1 MEIAM
6 EDALKKAQ
14 AQDEAK
20 KQAQE
25 KAREQAQEEAKKKNE
40 FKAGFSDQDAE
51 ALVKTAMGEDVFKR
65 EKEGLQNIS
74 NKSMADKTNQEFP
87 KKPENIKKTEIQK
100 DLHPYGGAVGH
111 QVKELSSKLKTAELI
126 DKKGTR
132 EQIEENKGRVEFFK
146 NELDRARQAGEAEK
160 EMARKRVEKA
170 IEEKKKVV
178 DNQAKAGEEKV
189 KESGGEPSDVEA
201 AQKSGEELKDE
212 VKSSAEKAE
221 EAIKAPEFKE
231 EDKTGGLEASSEGTG
246 QTKKEMEGAVSQEAK
261 EAEGQTEKGEEKVE
275 SAGEMA
281 EDVKDAQKAGE
292 ELRDKTISS
301 EEKAKE
307 VVEEKKPKTPE
318 EIKTPEELLK
328 DIGGK
333 RSAYIDAEKKLN
345 EARKSNAEGL
355 AVFLYDHEKA
365 KLEYEN
371 SRARYAHDMYK
382 NELALLKDSGLS
394 ENDPQYKARLDTLVD
409 NLHRDV
415 LVNEQQRLMDVKS
428 ENLTPLK
435 RTWFRS
441 TLEKF
446 GKMPRWQRVLIS
458 TGLVTGAA
466 VAGGGL
472 GLAAAAAF
480 GGGRFARGMLFGA
493 LAGKSAG
500 LVKTIGGGKI
510 EEWLRQQDQNLR
522 TQFEVDL
529 RSDIAVN
536 DFEMFRDNLN
546 RRFTERNKI
555 LQEVNRRHRNI
566 NLLAAGTAVLI
577 GGTAALSLSGSGVSS
592 LFEQKGAG
600 ISGKDIF
607 GGGGKTTSFGFPATT
622 DHTLGVKMGPPY
634 DIKEALSAAKLNE
647 IVVGKGDNLWNI
659 IDKKLENIYGIK
671 YEGLGEA
678 RQTYIIDSIKD
689 EIARNPGAYGLKN
702 IDQLQPGQ
710 KIDLSGV
717 IADHKMTHVFDNAK
731 HLTDAQLKNIGS
743 HLAEQA
749 PGVPGEAPIFVPDD
763 AAERMEG
770 VSGVGE
776 TIELAPGNKM
786 HAIASKLY
794 LGEQRGL
801 EKVISSLGGED
812 KFLDMPASSLFY
824 QEGTE
829 LDVFRE
835 KLGLQLKQLTNDSYK
850 LHDNVTSIR
859 KVLESIDAS
868 KLPEA
873 VEGAEKSINM
883 TEGTVEKL

>member
-1 MEIAM
+1 MNKKTTMEIAM
-6 EDALKKAQ
+6 EKA
-14 AQDEAK
+14 
-20 KQAQE
+20 
-25 KAREQAQEEAKKKNE
+25 QAQEEAKKKNE
-40 FKAGFSDQDAE
+40 LKAGFSNQDAE
-51 ALVKTAMGEDVFKR
+51 ALVKMAMGEDVFR
-65 EKEGLQNIS
+65 RGKEEMQNIS
-74 NKSMADKTNQEFP
+74 NKSMADKTNQEFL
-87 KKPENIKKTEIQK
+87 KKPEDIKKTEIQK
-100 DLHPYGGAVGH
+100 DPHSYGGAVGH
-111 QVKELSSKLKTAELI
+111 QIKELSDKLKTAEMI

-132 EQIEENKGRVEFFK
+132 EQIEENKGRVEFFN
-146 NELDRARQAGEAEK
+146 NELDRARQAGEAGK
-160 EMARKRVEKA
+160 EIARKKVEKA
-170 IEEKKKVV
+170 IEEKKKVI
-178 DNQAKAGEEKV
+178 DSQARAGEEKV
-189 KESGGEPSDVEA
+189 KESGGAPRDIEA
-201 AQKSGEELKDE
+201 TQKAGEELKDE

-221 EAIKAPEFKE
+221 EAIKVPEFKE
-231 EDKTGGLEASSEGTG
+231 EDKIERLEVSPDGVERV
-246 QTKKEMEGAVSQEAK
+246 QKEMEEAVSRKTK
-261 EAEGQTEKGEEKVE
+261 EVEDQTRKGEEKSV
-275 SAGEMA
+275 GGMA
-281 EDVKDAQKAGE
+281 EDVKGAQKAGE
-292 ELRDKTISS
+292 ELKDRARPDAEKS
-301 EEKAKE
+301 EE
-307 VVEEKKPKTPE
+307 VIKKE

-333 RSAYIDAEKKLN
+333 RSVYIEAEKKLN
-345 EARKSNAEGL
+345 EARKNNAEGL
-355 AVFLYDHEKA
+355 AVFEHNFQKTRF
-365 KLEYEN
+365 EYEN
-371 SRARYAHDMYK
+371 SRARYAHDLYLNK
-382 NELALLKDSGLS
+382 IELLKANGLS
-394 ENDPQYKARLDTLVD
+394 ETDPRYRVELNSFMND
-409 NLHRDV
+409 LHRDV
-415 LVNEQQRLMDVKS
+415 LLNEHQRLINAKS
-428 ENLTPLK
+428 ENMTPLK

-480 GGGRFARGMLFGA
+480 GGGRFVKGMFFGA

-500 LVKTIGGGKI
+500 LVKTIGGGRT
-510 EEWLRQQDQNLR
+510 EEWLRRQDQNLR

-529 RSDIAVN
+529 RSDIAAN
-536 DFEMFRDNLN
+536 NFEMFRDNFN
-546 RRFTERNKI
+546 RLFTERNQV

-577 GGTAALSLSGSGVSS
+577 GGTAAMSLSGSGASS
-592 LFEQKGAG
+592 LFEQKG
-600 ISGKDIF
+600 SGFSVKDVF

-702 IDQLQPGQ
+702 IDELQVGQ
-710 KIDLSGV
+710 KINLSGV

-731 HLTDAQLKNIGS
+731 HLTEDQLKNIGG
-743 HLAEQA
+743 HLTQQT

-763 AAERMEG
+763 AAEKIEG
-770 VSGVGE
+770 MSGVGE

-786 HAIASKLY
+786 DTIASKLY
-794 LGEQRGL
+794 LSEQRGL
-801 EKVISSLGGED
+801 EKVINGLGGKE

-824 QEGTE
+824 QEGAE

-868 KLPEA
+868 KFPEA

>member
-1 MEIAM
+1 MNSKTTMEM
-6 EDALKKAQ
+6 ALDKALERAQ
-14 AQDEAK
+14 AR
-20 KQAQE
+20 E
-25 KAREQAQEEAKKKNE
+25 KAQEEIKKKNE
-40 FKAGFSDQDAE
+40 LKAGFSNQDAE
-51 ALVKTAMGEDVFKR
+51 TLVKATMGEDVFKR
-65 EKEGLQNIS
+65 GREEETQNIN
-74 NKSMADKTNQEFP
+74 NKSMADKTNQEFI
-87 KKPENIKKTEIQK
+87 KKPEDIKKTEIQK
-100 DLHPYGGAVGH
+100 DPYSYGGAVGH
-111 QVKELSSKLKTAELI
+111 QIKELSDKLKTAEMI

-132 EQIEENKGRVEFFK
+132 EQIEENEGRVEFFK
-146 NELDRARQAGEAEK
+146 KELDKARQAGEAGK
-160 EMARKRVEKA
+160 EIARKKVEKA
-170 IEEKKKVV
+170 IEEKKIAV

-189 KESGGEPSDVEA
+189 KESGGAPRDVEA
-201 AQKSGEELKDE
+201 AQKAGEELKDE
-212 VKSSAEKAE
+212 AKSSAEKAEEVIKVTESKEENKIERLEVSPDGVGQVQKEMEEAVSQEAKEVENQTKKSEEKVELAGGMAEDVKGAQKAGEELKDEAKSSAEKAE
-221 EAIKAPEFKE
+221 EAIKK
-231 EDKTGGLEASSEGTG
+231 
-246 QTKKEMEGAVSQEAK
+246 
-261 EAEGQTEKGEEKVE
+261 
-275 SAGEMA
+275 
-281 EDVKDAQKAGE
+281 
-292 ELRDKTISS
+292 
-301 EEKAKE
+301 
-307 VVEEKKPKTPE
+307 E

-333 RSAYIDAEKKLN
+333 RSAYIEAEKKFN
-345 EARKSNAEGL
+345 EAKRNNAEGL
-355 AVFLYDHEKA
+355 AVFDHNFQKS

-371 SRARYAHDMYK
+371 SRARYAHDIYK
-382 NELALLKDSGLS
+382 NDIALLKASGLS
-394 ENDPQYKARLDTLVD
+394 ENDPQYKTRLGVLMD

-415 LVNEQQRLMDVKS
+415 LINEQQRLINAKA
-428 ENLTPLK
+428 ENMTPLK

-480 GGGRFARGMLFGA
+480 GGGRFVKGMFFGA

-500 LVKTIGGGKI
+500 LVKTIGGGRT

-529 RSDIAVN
+529 RSDIAAN
-536 DFEMFRDNLN
+536 DLDMFRNNLN
-546 RRFTERNKI
+546 RMFTERSQV

-577 GGTAALSLSGSGVSS
+577 GGTAAMSLSSSEASS
-592 LFEQKGAG
+592 LFEQKG
-600 ISGKDIF
+600 SGFSVKDVF

-647 IVVGKGDNLWNI
+647 IVVGRGDNLWNI

-689 EIARNPGAYGLKN
+689 EIARNPEAYGLKN
-702 IDQLQPGQ
+702 IDELQVGQ
-710 KIDLSGV
+710 KINLSGV

-731 HLTDAQLKNIGS
+731 HLTDAQLKNMGS
-743 HLAEQA
+743 HLADQA
-749 PGVPGEAPIFVPDD
+749 PGVPGEAPIFVPED
-763 AAERMEG
+763 AAEKIEG
-770 VSGVGE
+770 MSGVGE
-776 TIELAPGNKM
+776 TIELAPGNKID
-786 HAIASKLY
+786 AITSKLH
-794 LGEQRGL
+794 LSEQRGL
-801 EKVISSLGGED
+801 EKVINSLGGKE

-824 QEGTE
+824 QEGAE

-868 KLPEA
+868 KFSEA
-873 VEGAEKSINM
+873 VEEVEKSINM
-883 TEGTVEKL
+883 TEGTAGKL